1 MRLTSENER
10 QRIIEW
16 IEQVEIATRPK
27 REAVERFDKT
37 RDEWADKEDTDED
50 LYASE
55 RNASR
60 MVREAAFNDC
70 LHGLNQ
76 DVQSALDEIDEDT
89 PMDELRDTAN
99 RLFARGVGQRLDRLT
114 TRLADA
120 TGHEAR
126 GLERAANKLQ
136 EVQNTFLHG
145 LSDWQL

>member
-1 MRLTSENER
+1 MRLTGENER
-10 QRIIEW
+10 QNIIQW
-16 IEQVEIATRPK
+16 IEQVEIATRAK
-27 REAVERFDKT
+27 RDAVERFDDT
-37 RDEWADKEDTDED
+37 REEWADKEGTDED

-55 RNASR
+55 RNASK

-76 DVQSALDEIDEDT
+76 EVQSTLDEIDEDT

-99 RLFARGVGQRLDRLT
+99 RLFSRGIGQRLDRLT

-126 GLERAANKLQ
+126 GLERAANQLQ
-136 EVQNTFLHG
+136 EVQNTFLHR